1 MDFLK
6 NILDLGP
13 TVMMPII
20 FFILGLCFKVKPGR
34 AFQAGMLVGIG
45 FTGINLIVGM
55 LLNSL
60 GPATQDMVQRLGANL
75 TVIDAGWATGAA
87 IGWSSPLVPF
97 VVVGAILL
105 NVVLLAINK
114 TQIVNIDIFNY
125 WLILLPGSMVY
136 YQTDSLLMG
145 TAASLLIYLIAFII
159 GGLTAPA
166 IQKMYNMRGVAFV
179 HATCGVYVPIGIF
192 VNYVIEKIPVLNKI
206 DLSPENIIKKLG
218 ILGEPITLA
227 TILGAGM
234 GALAGWPV
242 GKSLFLA
249 VQVAAVMILLP
260 KMVGI
265 TVEGVM
271 IVRDAAEDVLKKI
284 FPGREFYIGMD
295 TALLIGEPC
304 IIATG
309 LLLIPAA
316 LVIAILLPGNRM
328 LPFVDLASIVF
339 VISMVA
345 PFCKRNMFRI
355 FVTGCFIITIALYA
369 GTDLSGN
376 YVDAADK
383 ANVKLPSNVTST
395 ELGNLVS
402 SYNTPVGWAV
412 VKASEFIGHMP

>member
-1 MDFLK
+1 MEFLYS
-6 NILDLGP
+6 ILELGP

-20 FFILGLCFKVKPGR
+20 FFLLGLCFKVKIGK
-34 AFQAGMLVGIG
+34 AFEAGMLVGIG

-60 GPATQDMVQRLGANL
+60 GPASQDMVERLGANL
-75 TVIDAGWATGAA
+75 TVIDAGWATSAA

-97 VVVGAILL
+97 VVVGAIAL
-105 NVVLLAINK
+105 NIVLLAINK
-114 TQIVNIDIFNY
+114 TQILNIDIFNY

-136 YQTDSLLMG
+136 YQTDSIAIATG
-145 TAASLLIYLIAFII
+145 ASLLLYLIAFII
-159 GGLTAPA
+159 ADKTAPT
-166 IQKMYNMRGVAFV
+166 IEKMYGIKGVAFV
-179 HATCGVYVPIGIF
+179 HATCGIYVPIGIL
-192 VNYVIEKIPVLNKI
+192 VNTIIEKIPGLNKI
-206 DLSPENIIKKLG
+206 DLSPESIISKLG
-218 ILGEPITLA
+218 MLGHPITLA

-234 GALAGWPV
+234 GFLAGWPV
-242 GKSLFLA
+242 GKSAFLA

-265 TVEGVM
+265 TVDGVM
-271 IVRDAAEDVLKKI
+271 IVRDAAESMLKKV
-284 FPGREFYIGMD
+284 FPGREFRIGMD

-316 LVIAILLPGNRM
+316 LVIAILLPGNKM

-355 FVTGCFIITIALYA
+355 FVTGCCIITIALYA
-369 GTDLSGN
+369 GTNLSGA
-376 YVDAADK
+376 YGIAADQ
-383 ANVKLPSNVTST
+383 AHVKLPSNVTAT

-402 SYNTPVGWAV
+402 SYNTPAGWAI
-412 VKASEFIGHMP
+412 VKIGEWIGK